1 MAASVQHIELKTPIN
16 ESPRR
21 HVVADRPLL
30 SHFFAG
36 PENRLVAFV
45 CGTRQRIADRGNPL
59 LLTGPSGCGKS
70 ALAATLAANETE
82 HCTTP
87 KVLHFKAI
95 DFARR
100 YAEAVDGDD
109 LDHFRHPVSEADVL
123 WIDDVHLIADKVPAQ
138 EELAARLADR
148 FDRSRVTILTC
159 RRLPTEIRGFRP
171 LLSSR
176 MLPGLTIEVS
186 PPGDE
191 ARRDLLRALALDAK
205 LVIDDELLDL
215 LAAGLPAGLPAP
227 RLSAA
232 ISHLRLWCRNAE
244 TAPTTAAVQS
254 AIDAASTAHAPT
266 MPAIAGAVA
275 RRFKLKMA
283 DLKGPTRRQQVVRA
297 RALAMFLG
305 RQLTDRSLQQIGDYF
320 GGRDHTTV
328 LHACRKTESL
338 LGSNPDLS
346 RAADE
351 VTETLRT
358 SA

>member
-1 MAASVQHIELKTPIN
+1 MAASVQLIELKAPIN
-16 ESPRR
+16 ASPRR
-21 HVVADRPLL
+21 HVGAERPLL
-30 SHFFAG
+30 PHFYAG

-45 CGTRQRIADRGNPL
+45 CGTRQGIADRGNPL

-70 ALAATLAANETE
+70 ALAATVAANETE
-82 HCTTP
+82 SCTAA
-87 KVLHFKAI
+87 KVLHFKAV

-100 YAEAVDGDD
+100 YAEGVDGDD
-109 LDHFRHPVSEADVL
+109 LDHFRKPVSEADVL
-123 WIDDVHLIADKVPAQ
+123 WIDDVHLIADKGPAQ

-148 FDRSRVTILTC
+148 FERSRVTILTC
-159 RRLPTEIRGFRP
+159 RRLPSEIRGFRP

-176 MLPGLTIEVS
+176 MLPGLTIQVS
-186 PPGDE
+186 PPGGD
-191 ARRDLLRALALDAK
+191 ARRELLRALADDAEFS
-205 LVIDDELLDL
+205 VDDELLDL
-215 LAAGLPAGLPAP
+215 LAAGLPAGLPTP
-227 RLSAA
+227 RLAAA

-244 TAPTTAAVQS
+244 SSPTAAAIQS
-254 AIDAASTAHAPT
+254 AIDAASSAHAPT
-266 MPAIAGAVA
+266 IPAIAGAVA
-275 RRFKLKMA
+275 RRFKLKTA

-338 LGSNPDLS
+338 LGNSPDLS

-351 VTETLRT
+351 VTEALRS